1 MANGVVR
8 ALVGDQ
14 QIHASEAN
22 QNDAKSRGEDM
33 PLVRAPVDGR
43 LSVEKVNGYQDQEI
57 EDAATE
63 NIANGDVG
71 LISQR
76 HTPHPPAQLRT
87 RGDSYSHGDEA
98 GGASEDPFPEARP
111 PERAHDDK
119 VDLLFLGKLQ
129 NSLAGISVSR
139 IELPHLGSDALVPE
153 IVDRVERRHTHR
165 GGKRPPR
172 KGGAAR
178 FVAGR

>member
-22 QNDAKSRGEDM
+22 QNDAKSRREDM
-33 PLVRAPVDGR
+33 PLVRAPVDGC
-43 LSVEKVNGYQDQEI
+43 LSVEKVNGYQDKEI

-76 HTPHPPAQLRT
+76 HSAHPSDQFRQ
-87 RGDSYSHGDEA
+87 RGDGSKKNEP
-98 GGASEDPFPEARP
+98 DP
-111 PERAHDDK
+111 
-119 VDLLFLGKLQ
+119 
-129 NSLAGISVSR
+129 N
-139 IELPHLGSDALVPE
+139 
-153 IVDRVERRHTHR
+153 T
-165 GGKRPPR
+165 
-172 KGGAAR
+172 
-178 FVAGR
+178 